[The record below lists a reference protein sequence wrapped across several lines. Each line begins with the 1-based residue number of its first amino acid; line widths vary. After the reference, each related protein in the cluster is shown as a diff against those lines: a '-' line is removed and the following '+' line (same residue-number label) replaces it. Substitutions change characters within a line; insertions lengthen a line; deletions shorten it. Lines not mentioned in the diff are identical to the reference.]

1 MLWKCRI
8 PSICGML
15 KKRKG
20 TVSSLRVCTSLF
32 ITYVTIKCCCFRSH
46 SITNRFMCIA
56 EDIIDMTEDGY
67 TNSMINTFVKECK
80 QYGILLLQCF
90 NKKKLARIFKRGKI
104 VSCICVLKSQR
115 AITDSWK
122 VLVNFIRERKYFSF
136 CCYTLFVN
144 FLPLF

>member
-1 MLWKCRI
+1 
-8 PSICGML
+8 
-15 KKRKG
+15 
-20 TVSSLRVCTSLF
+20 
-32 ITYVTIKCCCFRSH
+32 
-46 SITNRFMCIA
+46 MCIA

-90 NKKKLARIFKRGKI
+90 TKKKLARIFKRGKI

-122 VLVNFIRERKYFSF
+122 VLVNFIKERKYFPF
-136 CCYTLFVN
+136 CCYTLFFVISS
-144 FLPLF
+144 FLR